1 MGFLRMLFTY
11 LMRNEKLIE
20 KLANTKP
27 IRQSAQ
33 FVAYLILQSRTHG
46 IHLSFD
52 REKFARQLRLFRNTF
67 RQKLQEAKDEMK
79 KNPPK

>member
-20 KLANTKP
+20 KLANSKP
-27 IRQSAQ
+27 IRESAR
-33 FVAYLILQSRTHG
+33 FVAYLILRSRTHDN
-46 IHLSFD
+46 HLPFD
-52 REKFARQLRLFRNTF
+52 REKFAKQLKLFTNTF
-67 RQKLQEAKDEMK
+67 RQKLQEGKDEMK